1 MLTKK
6 TLSTLAVG
14 ALFAAA
20 TPAFADPPRW
30 VPAHGHR
37 DHERQVLV
45 ERHHFH
51 QPVVREVVVRRPVVV
66 QRTVVVE
73 RPVYYGE
80 PAYSSEPVY
89 AASVPGPA
97 LGTIGGAIIGGALGH
112 QIGKGDGR
120 DAATIVGAVI
130 GGILGSGRY

>member
-30 VPAHGHR
+30 APAHGYR
-37 DHERQVLV
+37 GHERQVFV

-51 QPVVREVVVRRPVVV
+51 QPAVREVIVRRPVVV

-73 RPVYYGE
+73 RPVYYSE

-89 AASVPGPA
+89 APA
-97 LGTIGGAIIGGALGH
+97 PNMGTIGGAIIGAALGH

-120 DAATIVGAVI
+120 DAATIAGAVI